1 MELTATIAGFVLF
14 LGIFLIAFLLL
25 ARPSAESALLEKVT
39 QQSRREE
46 AAAAQTTPSFFS
58 VDQLAKPFSL
68 FRRLFSAE
76 PDAALVRRLMLAGYR
91 KSAHADLFLGARLAL
106 PALLGFAVA
115 FLVSENTLLFFILA
129 LIVGFF
135 APDFWLSHAVNS
147 RRNHIRF
154 SLPDGLDLL
163 AICMEA
169 GLGLDQAIVRVG
181 QELRLSHHELSEE
194 LLQINLEQRAGSPR
208 ITAWK
213 DFAGRANV
221 ESVRSF
227 VAMLIQTDRFGT
239 PISRSLSIFSDSLR
253 TQRRQQAEEIAAKTT
268 IKLVPPLVFFIF
280 PAIFIVT
287 VAPAVITVMRNMA
300 HLGQ

>member
-1 MELTATIAGFVLF
+1 MELTATLAGLVLF
-14 LGIFLIAFLLL
+14 LGIFLVAFLVLV
-25 ARPSAESALLEKVT
+25 RPSAESALLEKVT

-46 AAAAQTTPSFFS
+46 AAAAQSIPSFLS
-58 VDQLAKPFSL
+58 VDQLAKPFSF

-76 PDAALVRRLMLAGYR
+76 PDATLVRRLMLAGYR

-106 PALLGFAVA
+106 PAFLGFAVA

-129 LIVGFF
+129 LVLGFF
-135 APDFWLSHAVNS
+135 APDFWLSHAVNA
-147 RRNHIRF
+147 RRDRIRF

-181 QELRLSHHELSEE
+181 QELRLSHRELSEE

-213 DFAGRANV
+213 DFADRANV

-239 PISRSLSIFSDSLR
+239 PISKSLSVFSDSLR

-300 HLGQ
+300 RLGQ